1 MFDEISNH
9 LHEVAVEK
17 GFWKPTDNATQEQ
30 LDIFMTKQ
38 LMMIVSEATE
48 VMEAI
53 RKSHGP
59 EAVADEIADI
69 LIRTF
74 DLYAGLVQF
83 EYTNVIQH
91 LPSKDRY
98 KGIDAIKLTFFN
110 NLDLRKKNNVHKS

>member
-1 MFDEISNH
+1 MFDEISKH
-9 LHEVAVEK
+9 LHEIAVEK
-17 GFWKPTDNATQEQ
+17 GFWNPTFNASEEQ

-69 LIRTF
+69 LIRTL
-74 DLYAGLVQF
+74 DLYAGLREF
-83 EYTNVIQH
+83 EYTNV
-91 LPSKDRY
+91 S
-98 KGIDAIKLTFFN
+98 
-110 NLDLRKKNNVHKS
+110 LDEAFENKTSYNKTRPERHGVKF

>member
-1 MFDEISNH
+1 MYLMFDEVSQH

-17 GFWKPTDNATQEQ
+17 GFWDVIKDAPQEQ
-30 LDIFMTKQ
+30 VDIFMTKQ

-59 EAVADEIADI
+59 EAVADEVADI

-74 DLYAGLVQF
+74 DLYAGLLEY
-83 EYTNVIQH
+83 EYTNVS
-91 LPSKDRY
+91 LDEAFEK
-98 KGIDAIKLTFFN
+98 KTAFN
-110 NLDLRKKNNVHKS
+110 KSRPQKHGVKF